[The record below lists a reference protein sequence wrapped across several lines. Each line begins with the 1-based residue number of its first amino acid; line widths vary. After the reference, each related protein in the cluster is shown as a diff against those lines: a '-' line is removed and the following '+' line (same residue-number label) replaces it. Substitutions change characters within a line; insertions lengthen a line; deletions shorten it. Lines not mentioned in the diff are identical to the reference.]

1 MVTENSVTLKYM
13 GIENRPIGVYDS
25 GVGGLTVVREIMK
38 QLPHEEIVYFG
49 DTARVPYGSKSRE
62 TITRFAV
69 ESIRFLSSQN
79 IKMVVIACN
88 TVSASSLPTLRRH
101 FKIPILG
108 VIKPGAAAAVKK
120 TKNKVIG
127 IIGTER
133 TVSSKAYDR
142 VIRQLDPEIKIF
154 SRACPLFV
162 PLVEEGWLDKEATLL
177 IAREYLEPLEQQGI
191 DTLVL
196 ACTHY
201 PLLKN
206 TIRKVMG
213 SGINMVDSAEET
225 ARIVKHTLQTN
236 KIYRK
241 TSTPPEH
248 RFFVSDI
255 PTKFI
260 EIGERFLSQ
269 KFRYIYQINIE
280 NYGDL
285 NFVDKRIK
293 V

>member
-1 MVTENSVTLKYM
+1 M
-13 GIENRPIGVYDS
+13 GIEDRPIGVYDS
-25 GVGGLTVVREIMK
+25 GVGGLTVVREIIK

-69 ESIRFLSSQN
+69 ESMRFLSNQN

-88 TVSASSLPTLRRH
+88 TVSASSIPALRKY

-142 VIRQLDPEIKIF
+142 VIRQLDPEIKIL

-162 PLVEEGWLDKEATLL
+162 PLVEEGWLDKKATLM
-177 IAREYLEPLEQQGI
+177 IASEYLEPLKQQGI

-213 SGINMVDSAEET
+213 NGINMVDSAEET
-225 ARIVKHTLQTN
+225 ARAVKHILQIN
-236 KIYRK
+236 GMYRK
-241 TSTPPEH
+241 TSNPPEH
-248 RFFVSDI
+248 RFFVSDT
-255 PTKFI
+255 PTKFV
-260 EIGERFLSQ
+260 EIGERFLSR
-269 KFRYIYQINIE
+269 KFRRIHQINIE
-280 NYGDL
+280 NYGEFGDL
-285 NFVDKRIK
+285 NFIDKHMK